1 MVTCRVVNG
10 TTTVLNS
17 NGGIFPKVSVNEMLR
32 SIQYTDLC
40 QTMVSDCSM
49 RSAAEKIQRVSHYE
63 CNHRTLDD
71 WSEREGC
78 SIAKQVQEQAREVLI
93 ENGFDTE
100 KGTPVD
106 GVVLR
111 QELVNPDIITI
122 LPEDVAEAIRKYN
135 ENRADEDK
143 ISDRWVDH
151 PYVLAPDGINISI
164 DDVGVTEQKSTGR
177 AKGSPPK
184 EHKKR
189 VENTVIHIQQ
199 GLGTYILTGLGM
211 RPVVISTLAFLLKN
225 DLLENRAL
233 TFFVDGATNIKNS
246 IQTVFCWRPYD
257 VVLDWHHLYKKCAE
271 RLSLIMRGSIL
282 RNETLKQLA
291 RILWRGALDEA
302 IAFLNLIPDDKIKS
316 NGSYHRNNL
325 IDYLNRNRDNIPC
338 YALRKELGLRNSSNL
353 VEKANDRVVA
363 VRQKNKG
370 MSWSRSGSTAL
381 ANIRAMRING
391 ESLAWNFS
399 RQLRFSLNYNLK
411 DAA

>member
-1 MVTCRVVNG
+1 
-10 TTTVLNS
+10 
-17 NGGIFPKVSVNEMLR
+17 
-32 SIQYTDLC
+32 
-40 QTMVSDCSM
+40 
-49 RSAAEKIQRVSHYE
+49 
-63 CNHRTLDD
+63 
-71 WSEREGC
+71 
-78 SIAKQVQEQAREVLI
+78 
-93 ENGFDTE
+93 
-100 KGTPVD
+100 
-106 GVVLR
+106 
-111 QELVNPDIITI
+111 
-122 LPEDVAEAIRKYN
+122 
-135 ENRADEDK
+135 
-143 ISDRWVDH
+143 
-151 PYVLAPDGINISI
+151 
-164 DDVGVTEQKSTGR
+164 
-177 AKGSPPK
+177 
-184 EHKKR
+184 
-189 VENTVIHIQQ
+189 
-199 GLGTYILTGLGM
+199 M